1 VFLKHSTTLLILA
14 EHGSGMPIDCTSLL
28 QGTNFSTW
36 NAATSAAITTYQ
48 AKTTTTQ
55 AEDDTM
61 LVLEKDMLDASMC
74 VSNAINNI
82 SSTSS
87 DIADMNEQIIN
98 KSLELASAQEDI
110 NVAKD
115 RVGYIR
121 HPERNTS
128 PYESW
133 FPIDRPISVFSLILI
148 MCISIFMGV
157 FLILLVLSYIGI
169 DLTIYMAESSGPPN
183 PMVEAILSQFT
194 VSFWILLI
202 AFISV
207 VIYFVKRN

>member
-1 VFLKHSTTLLILA
+1 VNISPTVFVFLKHSTTLLILA

-115 RVGYIR
+115 RV
-121 HPERNTS
+121 
-128 PYESW
+128 ESW